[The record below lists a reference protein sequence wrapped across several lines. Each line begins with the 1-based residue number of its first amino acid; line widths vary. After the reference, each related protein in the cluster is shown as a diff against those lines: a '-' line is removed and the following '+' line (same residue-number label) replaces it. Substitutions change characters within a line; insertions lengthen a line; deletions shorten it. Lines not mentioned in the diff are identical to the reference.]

1 MLARAN
7 RVTRPAD
14 FRTAVRRGRRIGTSA
29 AVLHILER
37 PGSEPSR
44 FGFIVTKAVGVAVT
58 RNLVRRR
65 LRALSRELLPTMPE
79 GRDVVMRA
87 LPGSEQV
94 PWATLHAEIA
104 RGLDRSVARA

>member
-7 RVTRPAD
+7 RVTQPAD
-14 FRTAVRRGRRIGTSA
+14 FRTAVRRGRRVGTSA
-29 AVLHILER
+29 AVLHVLER
-37 PGSEPSR
+37 PGSQPSR
-44 FGFIVTKAVGVAVT
+44 FGFIVAKSVGGAVT
-58 RNLVRRR
+58 RNLVKRR
-65 LRALSRELLPTMPE
+65 LRSVSREVLASMPT

-104 RGLDRSVARA
+104 EGLGRRADA

>member
-1 MLARAN
+1 M
-7 RVTRPAD
+7 TRPAD

-29 AVLHILER
+29 AVLHVFERATAER

-44 FGFIVTKAVGVAVT
+44 FGFIVTKAVGGAVT

-65 LRALSRELLPTMPE
+65 LRSVSREILQTVPPGT
-79 GRDVVMRA
+79 DIVMRA
-87 LPGSEQV
+87 LPGSDQV

-104 RGLDRSVARA
+104 EGLGRRARG

>member
-7 RVTRPAD
+7 RVTRPND
-14 FRTAVRRGRRIGTSA
+14 FRTAVRRGRRIGTSVV
-29 AVLHILER
+29 VLHVLER

-44 FGFIVTKAVGVAVT
+44 FGFIVTKAVGGAVT

-65 LRALSRELLPTMPE
+65 LRAVSRDLLPSLPV
-79 GRDVVMRA
+79 GRDIVMRA
-87 LPGSEQV
+87 LPGSDQV

-104 RGLDRSVARA
+104 RGLDRSVTRA